1 MTKAALADGLVTPS
15 ESCQMSLWV
24 NHTPFPI
31 LFSSLNHMLKIVLI
45 AENQWV
51 AA

>member
-15 ESCQMSLWV
+15 EPCQMSLCV
-24 NHTPFPI
+24 NDTLSLTP
-31 LFSSLNHMLKIVLI
+31 FSSLNRMLKIALI
-45 AENQWV
+45 TENQWV